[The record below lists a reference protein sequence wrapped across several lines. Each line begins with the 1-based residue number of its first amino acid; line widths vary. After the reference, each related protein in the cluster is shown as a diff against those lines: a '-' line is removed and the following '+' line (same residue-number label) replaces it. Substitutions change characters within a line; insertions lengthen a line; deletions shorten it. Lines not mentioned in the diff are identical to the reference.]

1 MTLAA
6 DHDIPIPHMERM
18 REYYLTL
25 GYDNP
30 YRWAHHVDVPFTP
43 LAQPLAALRVAL
55 ISTAASYQPGCG
67 TGT

>member
-6 DHDIPIPHMERM
+6 DHDIPIPYMERM

-30 YRWAHHVDVPFTP
+30 YRGAHLVDVPFTP
-43 LAQPLAALRVAL
+43 LARPLAALRVAL

-67 TGT
+67 TRT